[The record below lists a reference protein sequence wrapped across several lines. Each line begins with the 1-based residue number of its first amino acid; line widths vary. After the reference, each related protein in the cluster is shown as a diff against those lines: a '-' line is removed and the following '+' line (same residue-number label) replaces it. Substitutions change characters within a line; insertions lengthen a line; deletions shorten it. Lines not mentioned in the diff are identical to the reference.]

1 MEPTVTNSSTPAS
14 SPSPQPAGPPSLLHR
29 LRGMFGAKAADDSL
43 GSKIKGERALEVVR
57 GGASLLDVRES
68 SEWKSGHAP
77 GAIHVPLGD
86 IDKAPRRLPKGR
98 PVVVMCASGMRSRTA
113 AKHLRSL
120 GYDAASLAGGIAGW
134 QRAGGEIR

>member
-1 MEPTVTNSSTPAS
+1 MEPTVTNSSTPI
-14 SPSPQPAGPPSLLHR
+14 PSAKPSVLDR
-29 LRGMFGAKAADDSL
+29 LRGMFGGDPADGSL

-57 GGASLLDVRES
+57 GGASLLDVREN

-113 AKHLRSL
+113 AKHLRGL
-120 GYDAASLAGGIAGW
+120 GLDAASLSGGIGAW

>member
-1 MEPTVTNSSTPAS
+1 MTNSSTPT
-14 SPSPQPAGPPSLLHR
+14 PSPKPSVLDR
-29 LRGMFGAKAADDSL
+29 LRGLFGGDRADGTL

-68 SEWKSGHAP
+68 SEWKTGHAP
-77 GAIHVPLGD
+77 GAIHVALAD

-113 AKHLRSL
+113 AKHLRGL
-120 GYDAASLAGGIAGW
+120 GFDAASLSGGIGAW